1 MAGEFALTCEVCGQ
15 EVFRGTEDQVAQIC
29 LQPLPILCDDH
40 MAEEE
45 WREDLAD
52 RYLRDQYDLMI
63 RAKEEVSRWRE

>member
-1 MAGEFALTCEVCGQ
+1 
-15 EVFRGTEDQVAQIC
+15 
-29 LQPLPILCDDH
+29 